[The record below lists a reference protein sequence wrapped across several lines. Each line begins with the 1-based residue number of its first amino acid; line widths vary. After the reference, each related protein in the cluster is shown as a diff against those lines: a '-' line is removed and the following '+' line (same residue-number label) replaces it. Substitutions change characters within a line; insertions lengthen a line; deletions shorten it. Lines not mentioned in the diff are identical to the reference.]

1 MLHEIKPQHPGKSKK
16 RVGRGGKRGDNSG
29 TGHKGQKSRAGHKMN
44 PALHEMLIRIPKLRG
59 FKNKPLFG
67 KSMGVNLTAIDA
79 KVVGSVISLETLVT
93 AGLIRKSQTDI
104 KVLGNGEVSKAFTV
118 TGLAVSKTAKEKI
131 EAKGGTVE
139 ELTVKPPVV
148 RKAVVAKKPRAAK

>member
-1 MLHEIKPQHPGKSKK
+1 MLHEIKPLHPGKTKK

-67 KSMGVNLTAIDA
+67 KAMGVNIGTIDA
-79 KVVGSVISLETLVT
+79 KMTETVVTLETLIA
-93 AGLIRKSQTDI
+93 AGLVRKSQKDVKI
-104 KVLGNGEVSKAFTV
+104 LGNGEVTKKFTV
-118 TGLAVSKTAKEKI
+118 TGLEVSKSAKEKI
-131 EAKGGTVE
+131 EAKGGTVVAP
-139 ELTVKPPVV
+139 TVKPPVV
-148 RKAVVAKKPRAAK
+148 KKQK

>member
-1 MLHEIKPQHPGKSKK
+1 MLHEIKPAHPGKSKK
-16 RVGRGGKRGDNSG
+16 RIGRGGKRGDNSG

-67 KSMGVNLTAIDA
+67 KSMGLNIGTID
-79 KVVGSVISLETLVT
+79 KKMTDSVISLETLT
-93 AGLIRKSQTDI
+93 AAGLIRRSQTDI
-104 KVLGNGEVSKAFTV
+104 KILGNGEVTKKFTV
-118 TGLAVSKTAKEKI
+118 KGLAVSKSAKEKI

-139 ELTVKPPVV
+139 EVTVKAPVV
-148 RKAVVAKKPRAAK
+148 RKPVVAKKGA

>member
-1 MLHEIKPQHPGKSKK
+1 MQLHEIAPAHPGKTKK

-67 KSMGVNLTAIDA
+67 KPMGINLAILEAKMAAGVVSM
-79 KVVGSVISLETLVT
+79 ETLLA
-93 AGLIRKSQTDI
+93 AGVVRKAQKDI
-104 KVLGNGEVSKAFTV
+104 KILGTGEVTKKFDV
-118 TGLAVSKTAKEKI
+118 QGLAVSKTAIEKI
-131 EAKGGTVE
+131 VAQGGTVA

-148 RKAVVAKKPRAAK
+148 RKAK

>member
-1 MLHEIKPQHPGKSKK
+1 MQLHEIAPAHPGKNKK

-67 KSMGVNLTAIDA
+67 KPMGVNIGTIDA
-79 KVVGSVISLETLVT
+79 KMEAGVVTMETLLA
-93 AGLIRKSQTDI
+93 AGLVRKSQKDI
-104 KVLGNGEVSKAFTV
+104 KVLGTGEVTKKFTVQGLEVSKA
-118 TGLAVSKTAKEKI
+118 AKEKI

-139 ELTVKPPVV
+139 EPT
-148 RKAVVAKKPRAAK
+148 KKGA